1 MSTCRGAHESAQG
14 AVVAVAHVVGQ
25 KGQVVIA
32 KEIRDALGIEPGW
45 VALQRVV
52 DDHVEIRFFPP
63 DHRESLKGTLAPYL
77 KRHIASSAEFA
88 DAREQAWRCALMTD
102 RDPGPHQMR
111 APMRLPDS

>member
-1 MSTCRGAHESAQG
+1 MSTCQGAPGSAQG
-14 AVVAVAHVVGQ
+14 VVVAVAHVVGQ
-25 KGQVVIA
+25 NGQVVIA

-77 KRHIASSAEFA
+77 TRHIPSSAEFA
-88 DAREQAWRCALMTD
+88 DAKERAWRSAAHD
-102 RDPGPHQMR
+102 R
-111 APMRLPDS
+111 